1 MGYDCLIFLLSTYSA
16 GGKDWLQYRVCYPKM
31 GVWNCIRIVSH
42 LMSPRAKVVE
52 RGILTVDCPLI
63 LEVSFI
69 KDMLVFRWAK

>member
-1 MGYDCLIFLLSTYSA
+1 
-16 GGKDWLQYRVCYPKM
+16 
-31 GVWNCIRIVSH
+31 
-42 LMSPRAKVVE
+42 MSPRAKVVE